1 MALSESVVIEPE
13 QTNITAT
20 VPILNDGLLEGNES
34 FSVELIAGGNV
45 IVDEDHA
52 TVWIID
58 DDGSGIAI
66 TLLLII
72 L

>member
-34 FSVELIAGGNV
+34 FSVELIAGGNA

>member
-66 TLLLII
+66 TLLSII

>member
-13 QTNITAT
+13 QMNITVT

-34 FSVELIAGGNV
+34 FSVELVTGRNV
-45 IVDEDHA
+45 IVNEGHA

-58 DDGSGIAI
+58 DDGNRIVI
-66 TLLLII
+66 TSLCTII
-72 L
+72 